1 MKLNGNSLEQFEKWL
16 FDKRFE
22 ESFLIDVDGTVVVAL
37 GVLDFFKQLDVS
49 MQYGVL
55 VDFFESVGLYL
66 GVDSWATCGNVKETF
81 FWFNVKDSN
90 QESLIKDTYQES
102 LINSRNK
109 TRPQARTKAIEKAN
123 EILNSRV

>member
-1 MKLNGNSLEQFEKWL
+1 MKLTGNSLEQFEKWL

-55 VDFFESVGLYL
+55 VDFFDSVGIDIDVAKSKVKGFKVWVDDYL
-66 GVDSWATCGNVKETF
+66 VNNVEY
-81 FWFNVKDSN
+81 NVI
-90 QESLIKDTYQES
+90 QFIP
-102 LINSRNK
+102 
-109 TRPQARTKAIEKAN
+109 TRPQARAKAIEKAN